1 MAQIKHIAI
10 RTRDVDRTAAFYK
23 DAFGLTQVGMGKNGV
38 YLTDGHLNIAI
49 LKYQQGEDGE
59 PLRLGVDHVG
69 FQVADLD
76 SALAQI
82 ESLRG
87 TQLTE
92 RTDVTP
98 TNAAEPQSYYE
109 IKCVGPD
116 EQVIDISSIGWVG
129 AKSRYRFTS
138 TSGNTVERTA
148 KDEPRSPQ

>member
-10 RTRDVDRTAAFYK
+10 RTRDVDQTAAFYK

-49 LKYQQGEDGE
+49 LKYQESKDGE

-69 FQVADLD
+69 FQVENLD
-76 SALAQI
+76 SALARI

-87 TQLTE
+87 TTLSEPTE
-92 RTDVTP
+92 VTP
-98 TNAAEPQSYYE
+98 KDAAERQSYYE

-116 EQVIDISSIGWVG
+116 EQVIDISTVGWVG
-129 AKSRYRFTS
+129 AK
-138 TSGNTVERTA
+138 
-148 KDEPRSPQ
+148 

>member
-49 LKYQQGEDGE
+49 LKYQQGKDGQ

-87 TQLTE
+87 TRLTE
-92 RTDVTP
+92 PTEVTP
-98 TNAAEPQSYYE
+98 VNAAEPQSYYE

-129 AKSRYRFTS
+129 AK
-138 TSGNTVERTA
+138 
-148 KDEPRSPQ
+148 

>member
-1 MAQIKHIAI
+1 MAKIKHIAI
-10 RTRDVDRTAAFYK
+10 RTRDVDQTAAFYK
-23 DAFGLTQVGMGKNGV
+23 DAFDLTQVGMGKNGV

-49 LKYQQGEDGE
+49 LKYQQGKDGQ

-69 FQVADLD
+69 FQVADVD

-87 TQLTE
+87 RPLTE
-92 RTDVTP
+92 RTEVTP
-98 TNAAEPQSYYE
+98 NNAAEPKSYYE

-129 AKSRYRFTS
+129 AK
-138 TSGNTVERTA
+138 
-148 KDEPRSPQ
+148 

>member
-1 MAQIKHIAI
+1 MAKIKHIAI
-10 RTRDVDRTAAFYK
+10 RTRDVDQTAAFYK
-23 DAFGLTQVGMGKNGV
+23 DAFDLTQVGMGKNGV

-49 LKYQQGEDGE
+49 LKYQQGKDGQ

-69 FQVADLD
+69 FQVADVD

-87 TQLTE
+87 RPLTE
-92 RTDVTP
+92 RIEVTP
-98 TNAAEPQSYYE
+98 NNAAQPQSYYE

-129 AKSRYRFTS
+129 AK
-138 TSGNTVERTA
+138 
-148 KDEPRSPQ
+148 